1 MYKEIVFEKRHMSK
15 REMKMVWI
23 FFILI
28 NSLNIKK
35 NMLNAYFLM
44 IIYITILNGMAFPE
58 ANSQKL
64 DYLFSKLLGYE
75 HYAENYK
82 VA

>member
-1 MYKEIVFEKRHMSK
+1 
-15 REMKMVWI
+15 
-23 FFILI
+23 
-28 NSLNIKK
+28 
-35 NMLNAYFLM
+35 MLNAYFLM

-75 HYAENYK
+75 HHAENYK

>member
-15 REMKMVWI
+15 REIKMVWI

-35 NMLNAYFLM
+35 HVECLLLDDH
-44 IIYITILNGMAFPE
+44 IYYYTKWNGF
-58 ANSQKL
+58 SR
-64 DYLFSKLLGYE
+64 SKLKKIGLFIQ
-75 HYAENYK
+75 
-82 VA
+82 